1 MKPSASATRNVEN
14 RHYEV
19 PRQPNP
25 RRGNRFAGL
34 PSCAVTPAVP
44 LDSLRTACD
53 AGRDALQ
60 GDFRARGDALATLIG
75 RTALADS
82 MLTSLVS
89 TLFPPSAQTARYA
102 LVAIGGYGRRALF
115 PCSDLDVLLLC
126 ADALAADAV
135 SGPAAA
141 LVRALWDLGWR
152 AAVTSR
158 RLEECDRFEQENP
171 EFTISLLDARYV
183 AGDAALAAA
192 LRQKIL
198 PALAAR
204 EQASLVRS
212 LAEMT
217 RERHAKYSNTLFHLE
232 PNLKDAPG
240 GLRDFDVACWATAIS
255 ELSRHRAWTASESGW
270 AELLGESVGEGYRF
284 IAAVR
289 VFLHFHNGRDD
300 NRLTYDLQEEAAA
313 QGIGMAGSQPL
324 PAEQW
329 MRSYFRHARS
339 IARLERRSMDGVLA
353 RPSLYRAFED
363 WRARLSNADFSVH
376 RNRAYCRRPA
386 SLADPAFLLGLY
398 EFVARH
404 GIEPSLDTEA
414 SVERIVA
421 GEGYAAG
428 WSGEPAA
435 AGPPLRRILVLPSAG
450 VALRAMHRVGV
461 LDAVLPEFRAV
472 DSLVVRDLYHRYTVD
487 EHTLLAIEALHALRH
502 ATFEPDRRF
511 AEILAEVEQPDLLY
525 LSLLLHDVG
534 KGMPGE
540 SHVLSSVEAAARAC
554 ARLGLTPYERD
565 LVDFLI
571 RNHLEMSLTLQRR
584 DIFDPEAVRVFS
596 ELVETPERLKML
608 CLLTYA
614 DIRSVNPEALTPWKA
629 EMLWQLYAAAANH
642 LARSVD
648 GTRIAG
654 SAASDR
660 ELIEVVRGSSALA
673 ALAKP
678 LAGFLDGFPR
688 RYLKLHAADEIAAH
702 FELALHLEERLV
714 AGETQIAE
722 AQLRERRGQY
732 ELTVVTRDRPR
743 LFSGITG
750 ALSAWGMNILKAD
763 AFSNRAGL
771 VLDSFV
777 FADLYNTLTLN
788 PEERGRLLGDVE
800 DVAAGRRSF
809 ESIARGHR
817 APRGPAARSRT
828 AVATELRFDHACSA
842 TSTVLELVARDRPG
856 LLHRISEL
864 LADARCNIEAAL
876 VDTQGER
883 AIDVFY
889 LTVKG
894 KKLEESEARSLREA
908 LLRGLEQE

>member
-1 MKPSASATRNVEN
+1 MT
-14 RHYEV
+14 
-19 PRQPNP
+19 Q
-25 RRGNRFAGL
+25 
-34 PSCAVTPAVP
+34 AVP
-44 LDSLRTACD
+44 LDSLRAVCET
-53 AGRDALQ
+53 GREALAA
-60 GDFRARGDALATLIG
+60 DFRAHGDALATLAG
-75 RTALADS
+75 RTALADRI
-82 MLTSLVS
+82 LFSLVS
-89 TLFPPSAQTARYA
+89 TLFPSGGSADCGYC

-115 PCSDLDVLLLC
+115 PSSDLDVLLLC
-126 ADALAADAV
+126 ADARAAESV
-135 SGPAAA
+135 SGPGAS
-141 LVRALWDLGWR
+141 LVRMLWDLGWR
-152 AAVTSR
+152 AAITSR
-158 RLEECDRFEQENP
+158 LLEECDRFEQENP
-171 EFTISLLDARYV
+171 EFTISLLDGRYV
-183 AGDAALAAA
+183 AGDATLTAA
-192 LRQKIL
+192 LRQKVL

-204 EQASLVRS
+204 EQNALVRS

-217 RERHAKYSNTLFHLE
+217 RERHEKYGNTLYHLE

-240 GLRDFDVACWATAIS
+240 GLRDFDVACWATALH
-255 ELSRHRAWTASESGW
+255 ELSRQRAWTAPESGW
-270 AELLGESVGEGYRF
+270 GELLGEAAGEGYRF

-313 QGIGMAGSQPL
+313 RGIGTGGTAPQPV
-324 PAEQW
+324 EQW
-329 MRSYFRHARS
+329 MRKYFRHARA
-339 IARLERRSMDGVLA
+339 IARLEKRRMDEALA

-363 WRARLSNADFSVH
+363 WRTRLSNSDFSVH
-376 RNRAYCRRPA
+376 HNRAYCRRPA
-386 SLADPAFLLGLY
+386 ALADPVFLLGLY

-404 GIEPSLDTEA
+404 GLEPAVETETA
-414 SVERIVA
+414 VEQIVA
-421 GEGYAAG
+421 GRPYAAG
-428 WSGEPAA
+428 WPGDPAA
-435 AGPPLRRILVLPSAG
+435 AGPPLRRILTLPNAG

-461 LDAVLPEFRAV
+461 LDALLPEFRAV
-472 DSLVVRDLYHRYTVD
+472 DSLVIRDLYHRYTVD
-487 EHTLLAIEALHALRH
+487 EHTLLTIEGLHALRH

-511 AEILAEVEQPDLLY
+511 AEILAEVEQPELLY

-540 SHVLSSVEAAARAC
+540 NHVLASVEAAGRAC
-554 ARLGLTPYERD
+554 LRFGLAPYERD
-565 LVDFLI
+565 LVIFLV

-596 ELVETPERLKML
+596 ELVATPERLKML

-629 EMLWQLYAAAANH
+629 EMLWQLYASAANY

-678 LAGFLDGFPR
+678 LAAFLDGFPR

-702 FELALHLEERLV
+702 FEMAHRLEERLV
-714 AGETQIAE
+714 AGETRAAE

-732 ELTVVTRDRPR
+732 ELTVVTRDRPG
-743 LFSGITG
+743 LFAGITG
-750 ALSAWGMNILKAD
+750 ALSTWGMNILKAD

-771 VLDSFV
+771 VLDTFV
-777 FADLYNTLTLN
+777 FADLYQTLTLN

-800 DVAAGRRSF
+800 DVAAVRGPSEVFARR
-809 ESIARGHR
+809 RR
-817 APRGPAARSRT
+817 APLGPTARSRS
-828 AVATELRFDHACSA
+828 AVATEVRFDNACSA
-842 TSTVLELVARDRPG
+842 TSTVVELVARDRPG

-864 LADARCNIEAAL
+864 LAREECNIEAAL
-876 VDTQGER
+876 IDTQGDK

-889 LTVKG
+889 LTRRG
-894 KKLEESEARSLREA
+894 KKLDDAEALSLRET
-908 LLRGLEQE
+908 LMHGVEQD